1 MAWRRQMNK
10 KILLVEYDPPVID
23 TIKELLSNPIFD
35 ITTALEGDSA
45 KNALEKKKFDMV
57 ITAAMLPK
65 FHGFNLSKYISD
77 KFPETKVVIIS
88 GIYKAIEYRHQ
99 ATGQYEADD
108 FFEKPLEKEKFKARV
123 LELLEVNASN
133 LTDAAGPA
141 TSPMPV
147 VDTAQ
152 IPAIKRTHGR
162 KSQFSSDDLFGD
174 IIKKIEDKPGT
185 PKSAQQASAQEEDD
199 EVEILVGAPQ
209 SPASQPAKPKAS
221 SAPPLEPDLKGLLDT
236 GQKSK
241 DTKRFKKIEDD
252 ISRRFEETLS
262 GLGLNSVPSSTKKK
276 SQTVTAKPLETLS
289 TPRPKPEPPA
299 PAPPQPNTFPEEKY
313 EFGNYDILGLIAR
326 GGMAEIYKA
335 KKKGVKG
342 FEKIIAIKKIL
353 SGYGEDDKYIEMF
366 VDEAKIAAELSHPN
380 IVQIYDLG
388 KKDDFYFIAMEYV
401 HGKDLRLLIQ
411 RLSELNTRIPEELAV
426 YLILKVL
433 EALSYAH
440 HAKDSQGNNLEIVH
454 RDISPPNIL
463 LSFGG
468 DVKLTDFGVSKA
480 RIKMHQTVSGAL
492 KGKLLYMSPEQ
503 ARGERDIDSR
513 SDLYSVG
520 VILYELITG
529 EKLFID
535 TSEILIL
542 KRVQE
547 GFVKRPSEI
556 VGDVDPKL
564 EKIILKTLAKN
575 RWERYQS
582 ASEII
587 TELEN
592 YLRNKFDHMPAS
604 IHVAHFL
611 YKIYQEEI
619 KKKNIKV
626 DLKALPYE
634 IKPLAISKPELVPF
648 PMMEED
654 NFGQPKTSDT
664 QEMGQEELDEDF
676 EPSVEINFDDIEPVA
691 EIEDAEE
698 KIAPPKQ
705 TEIILPEYE
714 TDAGIGSQLDS
725 NLGATATPDVIEE
738 KKQEPDTL
746 PQSQEKTT
754 PPAMKTAKPES
765 LPESFELEAEIA
777 ALEKAD
783 RGSGLRNWVILFV
796 LIAIIGATAY
806 YFLVL
811 KKPTSQ
817 EVSTPDRIESSR
829 PETVRE
835 DSPPI
840 EESATDVSE
849 EETSTTSSAQST
861 PVQDQ
866 KVQKTPPP
874 ETTQPQSQPIQS
886 RTIPTETAPQKTPV
900 KTESVEKQEP
910 ATTDKP
916 SESLNT
922 SNDTPTEEQQP
933 QETQTTPPPT
943 QDSPIKE
950 EPPVK
955 TDPPKPQVTEGMIT
969 AEVDT
974 KPVPIST
981 AMPKIPRKVM
991 RSIKK
996 TETVIVS
1003 YLVDHHGNVERIK
1016 FIRKSQAPDLNM
1028 LLIGAINDWKF
1039 SPATKEGKKVKTWMT
1054 KPITI
1059 KK

>member
-1 MAWRRQMNK
+1 MNK

-35 ITTALEGDSA
+35 ITTAPEGDSA
-45 KNALEKKKFDMV
+45 KNALEKKRFDMV

-77 KFPETKVVIIS
+77 KFPDTKVVIIS

-108 FFEKPLEKEKFKARV
+108 FFEKPLQKEKFKARV

-133 LTDAAGPA
+133 LTDAVGPA

-174 IIKKIEDKPGT
+174 IIKKIEDKPGA
-185 PKSAQQASAQEEDD
+185 PRAAQKSSAHEEDD
-199 EVEILVGAPQ
+199 EVEILVGTPQ
-209 SPASQPAKPKAS
+209 SPASQPAKPKPT
-221 SAPPLEPDLKGLLDT
+221 SAPPLDQNLKGLLDA

-262 GLGLNSVPSSTKKK
+262 GLGLNSVPSSSKKK
-276 SQTVTAKPLETLS
+276 TQTVTPKPLETLA
-289 TPRPKPEPPA
+289 TPRPKPEPP
-299 PAPPQPNTFPEEKY
+299 PPPVTPQPNTFPEEKY

-388 KKDDFYFIAMEYV
+388 KKDDYYFIAMEYV

-411 RLSELNTRIPEELAV
+411 RLSELDTRVPEELAV

-556 VGDVDPKL
+556 VPDLDPKL

-619 KKKNIKV
+619 KKKGIKV

-648 PMMEED
+648 PMVEED
-654 NFGQPKTSDT
+654 DFGQPKTSDT
-664 QEMGQEELDEDF
+664 QEMEKEDLDDDF

-691 EIEDAEE
+691 EIEDPEE

-714 TDAGIGSQLDS
+714 TDAGIGSPLDS
-725 NLGATATPDVIEE
+725 NLGDIATADVIEE
-738 KKQEPDTL
+738 KKPELDTL
-746 PQSQEKTT
+746 PTPQEKTP

-765 LPESFELEAEIA
+765 LPENFELDAEIA

-811 KKPTSQ
+811 KKPVSQ
-817 EVSTPDRIESSR
+817 EVSTTDQIETSK
-829 PETVRE
+829 PETVR
-835 DSPPI
+835 DDPAPS
-840 EESATDVSE
+840 EEPATDISE
-849 EETSTTSSAQST
+849 EKTSPAQST
-861 PVQDQ
+861 PAQTQQV
-866 KVQKTPPP
+866 KRTPPP
-874 ETTQPQSQPIQS
+874 ETVQPQSRPIQT
-886 RTIPTETAPQKTPV
+886 RPAATETTPREKPV
-900 KTESVEKQEP
+900 KTESVKKQESA
-910 ATTDKP
+910 ATETP
-916 SESLNT
+916 TESLNT
-922 SNDTPTEEQQP
+922 ATDTATEEEQP

-943 QDSPIKE
+943 QESAVKE

-955 TDPPKPQVTEGMIT
+955 TEPPKPQVTEGMIT

-974 KPVPIST
+974 KPVPLST
-981 AMPKIPRKVM
+981 SMPKIPRKIM

-1028 LLIGAINDWKF
+1028 LLIGAINEWKF
-1039 SPATKEGKKVKTWMT
+1039 RPATKEGKKVKTWMT